1 MMKSST
7 GLFRAS
13 WDVNYAFVQRI
24 STLSVSHF
32 IAIVAIVSPS
42 HHHERSTL
50 PCSRFITHMKNFS
63 ESLKFGNLHLLH
75 FPVFPEITQSPV
87 AFKRLPCTHEN
98 KIPTSP
104 VSSVSSE
111 EESYRTAGSSLVP
124 SSERDED
131 PLFCTLREDIN
142 KRARGAPQQIWSSPF
157 LEEQMAKI
165 PIQPHSVNPVHLEA
179 VGIHINRHM
188 RFQNQ
193 PLSNSKGYSDPSARP
208 FTVVGLCSSSHP
220 AVAPRSVWRSFPE
233 AEQERSA
240 AAPGFQ
246 SGRRGAS
253 GNPVGRGAVAMAPE
267 TLPEHTHFP
276 GGRRPGA
283 DTSLHGNLAG
293 APVPLLV
300 GASPRG
306 PPKRLI
312 KVCSAAAPRPPRRF
326 HTACSQAL
334 PRPLVNAHLR

>member
-1 MMKSST
+1 M
-7 GLFRAS
+7 G
-13 WDVNYAFVQRI
+13 
-24 STLSVSHF
+24 
-32 IAIVAIVSPS
+32 PG
-42 HHHERSTL
+42 
-50 PCSRFITHMKNFS
+50 
-63 ESLKFGNLHLLH
+63 GNKLGAVRKQEEGHCGWSGVEKVEGGKVGKWR
-75 FPVFPEITQSPV
+75 VFPEITQSPV
-87 AFKRLPCTHEN
+87 AFKRIPYTHEN

-111 EESYRTAGSSLVP
+111 EENYRTAGSSLVP
-124 SSERDED
+124 SGERDED

-157 LEEQMAKI
+157 LEEQMAKKA
-165 PIQPHSVNPVHLEA
+165 IQPHSVNPVHLEA

-193 PLSNSKGYSDPSARP
+193 PLSNSKGYS
-208 FTVVGLCSSSHP
+208 GSHIP
-220 AVAPRSVWRSFPE
+220 VAPRSVWRSFPE
-233 AEQERSA
+233 AEQELSA
-240 AAPGFQ
+240 ADTGFQ
-246 SGRRGAS
+246 SRRRGAS

-267 TLPEHTHFP
+267 TLPEHPHFP

-306 PPKRLI
+306 PPKRLT

-334 PRPLVNAHLR
+334 ARPLVNAHLR